1 MSDWISAI
9 LAILIRS
16 LIGPLT
22 LPNGGLDDSHMCV
35 KREHVGEFHT
45 HINFINPPIKFTI
58 EIELEGYIAFLDT
71 KATRQ
76 ENGSVKDVMSGINI
90 FEYKLYKKLPIRLVM
105 LKVNQI

>member
-22 LPNGGLDDSHMCV
+22 LPNGGLDDSHTCV

-45 HINFINPPIKFTI
+45 HINLINPPIKFTI
-58 EIELEGYIAFLDT
+58 EVELEGYIAFLDT

-76 ENGSVKDVMSGINI
+76 ENMALSRT
-90 FEYKLYKKLPIRLVM
+90 L
-105 LKVNQI
+105 